1 MDQQQGQL
9 ARDQWERYIF
19 MRDNGHRAFVDKA
32 DLCENFFAGLQWQ
45 ESDLLALK
53 VVKRP
58 ALTINKIIGTL
69 ATVFGEQIQN
79 RMEVNFRPAAGAP
92 SENADVLNKVWMHL
106 ANDNQLQWV
115 RSDVFADGL
124 IRSRGFYDA
133 RICFDDNMRGEIKIT
148 KMNSKNV
155 VIDPDAEDYDP
166 DTWND
171 VILSK
176 WLTPGDVEVLYG
188 KDAADELKARD
199 FQNAYYGY
207 DSLERQRDRIAGAQ
221 QLVGDATSISRDQMR
236 YIRILDRQYREAV
249 RAEFFVDPDNG
260 DMREVPSSWDRNRIA
275 LVAQKYG
282 LSVIRRLHKV
292 VKWRVTADNLVL
304 HDERSPFKHFTVVP
318 YFPFFRD
325 GKTLGI
331 VEHLLGSQELL
342 NKVTS
347 QELHVINTTANSGWK
362 LKAGALKNMSVEQL
376 QAEGAK
382 TGVVLELDDIKNAE
396 KILPNQIPTGL
407 ERMSIKAEEYIRS
420 ISLVTDTMQGMDR
433 EDVAAKA
440 IGYKTQRGVI
450 SFTKV
455 MDNLERTDWILA
467 RNVLDMVQEFY
478 TERRVLTI
486 THEGIANEQ
495 ETITVNDTDPTTGEV
510 VNDLTLGTYDVVVTS
525 APYRAS
531 MEDSQFD
538 QAVALREL
546 GVQIPDEVLIENS
559 RLMRRSE
566 ILKNMK
572 AAAESPEAKEAQQ
585 LDMRGKRAEVSKLEA
600 EALAKGADAD
610 LKTAKAKEAAGAD
623 TSGMAELKA
632 LEQEHELAMIKLNK
646 EFELKEKQLAAEIT
660 LKREMADAEL
670 QIKRQAAEDDS
681 MLKRAQAAAAHN
693 QAQQAATQPAKPVAT
708 AA

>member
-1 MDQQQGQL
+1 MNNAET
-9 ARDQWERYIF
+9 AREQWERYLF
-19 MRDNGHRAFVDKA
+19 MRDNGHKSFVEKA
-32 DLCENFFAGLQWQ
+32 DLCEAFFAGLQWN
-45 ESDLLALK
+45 ETDVAALK
-53 VVKRP
+53 ASKRP

-92 SENADVLNKVWMHL
+92 SQNADVLNKVWMHL
-106 ANDNQLQWV
+106 ANNNQLQWV

-133 RICFDDNMRGEIKIT
+133 RICFDDNLRGEVKIE
-148 KMNSKNV
+148 KFNSKNV

-166 DTWND
+166 DRWND
-171 VILSK
+171 VILTK
-176 WLTPGDVEVLYG
+176 WLTPGEIETLYG
-188 KDAADELKARD
+188 KDAADELRLSDAM
-199 FQNAYYGY
+199 NGYYGY
-207 DSLERQRDRIAGAQ
+207 DSVERQRDRFAGSK
-221 QLVGDATSISRDQMR
+221 QLIGDATSISRDQMR
-236 YIRILDRQYREAV
+236 YIRVLDRQYREAV
-249 RAEFFVDPDNG
+249 AVEFFVDPENG
-260 DMREVPSSWDRNRIA
+260 DMREVPQNWERNRIA
-275 LVAQKYG
+275 AVAQKYG

-292 VKWRVTADNLVL
+292 VKWRVTADNQVL

-325 GKTLGI
+325 GKSLGL

-362 LKAGALKNMSVEQL
+362 LKAGSLKNMSVEQL
-376 QAEGAK
+376 QADGAK
-382 TGVVLELDDIKNAE
+382 TGVVLELDDINNAE

-407 ERMSIKAEEYIRS
+407 ERMSVKAEEYIRS
-420 ISLVTDTMQGMDR
+420 ISLVTDSMQGMDR

-486 THEGIANEQ
+486 THEGISNEQ
-495 ETITVNDTDPTTGEV
+495 ETLVVNDVNPATGEV
-510 VNDLTLGTYDVVVTS
+510 VNDLTIGTYDVVVTS

-546 GVQIPDEVLIENS
+546 GVPIPDDVLIENS
-559 RLMRRSE
+559 RLMRRAE

-572 AAAESPEAKEAQQ
+572 AASESPEAQEAKQ
-585 LDMRGKRAEVSKLEA
+585 LDMRGKRAEVAKLEA
-600 EALAKGADAD
+600 EAMAKGADAD
-610 LKTAKAKEAAGAD
+610 LKSQQAKVEAGQD
-623 TSGMAELKA
+623 TSGQAELIK
-632 LEQEHELAMIKLNK
+632 LEKEHELAIAKLNK
-646 EFELKEKQLAAEIT
+646 EFELKERQLMQEMA
-660 LKREMADAEL
+660 LKRDMQAADIS
-670 QIKRQAAEDDS
+670 IKQQAAEDDA

-693 QAQQAATQPAKPVAT
+693 QAQQQPTKPAT
-708 AA
+708 AAA